1 MKKKERVKTKDFEY
15 SMDFEYSIGMT
26 GLELIIAWAKNEIK
40 QYEEIIKECEKKIKK
55 SK

>member
-1 MKKKERVKTKDFEY
+1 MKKKERVETKG
-15 SMDFEYSIGMT
+15 FEYSIGIT

>member
-1 MKKKERVKTKDFEY
+1 MKKKEQVKTNG
-15 SMDFEYSIGMT
+15 FEYSIGMT